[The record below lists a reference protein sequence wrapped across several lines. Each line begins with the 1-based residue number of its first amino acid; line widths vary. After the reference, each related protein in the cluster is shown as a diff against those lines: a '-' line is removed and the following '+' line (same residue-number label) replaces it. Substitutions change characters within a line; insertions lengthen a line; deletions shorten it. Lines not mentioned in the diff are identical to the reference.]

1 MNEKEYQLKIQEL
14 QQHIELLQKT
24 NLDLVSHNLLLSQ
37 QINAYYDVHRRIEML
52 KELVIRHK
60 ELMRH
65 ADLRDDA
72 ELMALIETKLEEE
85 LPHENPDF
93 GLKELAE
100 YIGTTQTRLIDLFR
114 RSPIHKT
121 VDDYLDYLRLLRSMY
136 YIQSKPAWGIAACA
150 QQAGFT
156 VIRTF
161 NRKFQ
166 DAPAAGDVRRE
177 IRLAE
182 RDARREA
189 VHDHADLLSVR
200 FAEDTY
206 SEYVTKSVHSLSNKS
221 LKPGKDLATQAV
233 SSMSTGPSAPSAATL
248 RAITMR

>member
-1 MNEKEYQLKIQEL
+1 MDKKEYEEKIAQLEHQVEV
-14 QQHIELLQKT
+14 LQKT
-24 NLDLVSHNLLLSQ
+24 NIELVNRNMMLGQ
-37 QINAYYDVHRRIEML
+37 QIDAYYDVRRRIQIL

-72 ELMALIETKLEEE
+72 ELMALIEARLEEE

-100 YIGTTQTRLIDLFR
+100 MMGTTQTRILDLFR
-114 RSPIHKT
+114 RSSQYRSL
-121 VDDYLDYLRLLRSMY
+121 DDYLDYLRLLRSMY
-136 YIQSKPAWGIAACA
+136 YLQSQPQWGIAACA

-166 DAPAAGDVRRE
+166 DALGMTPHEFREVIDAGRE
-177 IRLAE
+177 NIR
-182 RDARREA
+182 
-189 VHDHADLLSVR
+189 
-200 FAEDTY
+200 
-206 SEYVTKSVHSLSNKS
+206 N
-221 LKPGKDLATQAV
+221 
-233 SSMSTGPSAPSAATL
+233 
-248 RAITMR
+248 

>member
-1 MNEKEYQLKIQEL
+1 MDQKEYEQKIAEL
-14 QQHIELLQKT
+14 ERQVELLQKA
-24 NLDLVSHNLLLSQ
+24 NLDLLSRNLQLGMQ
-37 QINAYYDVHRRIEML
+37 VDAYYDVRRRIQML

-60 ELMRH
+60 ELMRY

-72 ELMALIETKLEEE
+72 ELMALIETRLEEE

-100 YIGTTQTRLIDLFR
+100 YIGTTQTRIIDLFR

-136 YIQSKPAWGIAACA
+136 YIQSEPNWGIAACA

-166 DAPAAGDVRRE
+166 DALGMTPHEFR
-177 IRLAE
+177 
-182 RDARREA
+182 
-189 VHDHADLLSVR
+189 DLLETGRDNVR
-200 FAEDTY
+200 
-206 SEYVTKSVHSLSNKS
+206 
-221 LKPGKDLATQAV
+221 
-233 SSMSTGPSAPSAATL
+233 
-248 RAITMR
+248 

>member
-1 MNEKEYQLKIQEL
+1 MNQKEYESKIKEL
-14 QQHIELLQKT
+14 QQHIEVLQKT
-24 NLDLVSHNLLLSQ
+24 NLDLVSHNMLLSQ
-37 QINAYYDVHRRIEML
+37 QINAYYDVRRRIQML

-72 ELMALIETKLEEE
+72 ELMALIETRLEEE

-100 YIGTTQTRLIDLFR
+100 YIGTTQTRH
-114 RSPIHKT
+114 SPIHKT

-166 DAPAAGDVRRE
+166 DALGMTPHEFRQ
-177 IRLAE
+177 
-182 RDARREA
+182 
-189 VHDHADLLSVR
+189 LLEV
-200 FAEDTY
+200 E
-206 SEYVTKSVHSLSNKS
+206 K
-221 LKPGKDLATQAV
+221 KP
-233 SSMSTGPSAPSAATL
+233 MEEHN
-248 RAITMR
+248 